1 MKISEWIKA
10 HAESGE
16 FDGEPYIAVPNM
28 PGREPFTAEEI
39 VEALKN
45 EDIARRQGNE
55 HRREKRSQ

>member
-39 VEALKN
+39 IEALKN
-45 EDIARRQGNE
+45 EDESGDDE
-55 HRREKRSQ
+55 WEDY